1 MNAKT
6 QSCVEGEVTEL
17 SFQENS
23 RITDIAKKHMQKKH
37 KDQCMEK
44 VKSLAVQGQTLAL
57 ASAEN
62 SDFT

>member
-6 QSCVEGEVTEL
+6 ESCVKGEVTEL
-17 SFQENS
+17 TFQENT
-23 RITDIAKKHMQKKH
+23 RVTDIAKKHMQKEH

-44 VKSLAVQGQTLAL
+44 VHVQGQTLAL